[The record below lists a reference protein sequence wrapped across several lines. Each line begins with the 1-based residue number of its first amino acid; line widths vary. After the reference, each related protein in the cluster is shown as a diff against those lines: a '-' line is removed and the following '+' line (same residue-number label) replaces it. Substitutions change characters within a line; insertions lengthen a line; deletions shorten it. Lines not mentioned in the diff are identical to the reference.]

1 MGDFDLQRRK
11 GRISATKR
19 TSDLAAIRAC
29 VVPSKTASLKDLSE
43 YNSAWGLT
51 RANSR

>member
-1 MGDFDLQRRK
+1 MGNFDLQRRK

-29 VVPSKTASLKDLSE
+29 VVPSKTASLEDLVNTTQPGD
-43 YNSAWGLT
+43 YPGQ
-51 RANSR
+51 